1 MDGSVRERIAYL
13 LGTRG
18 SVSSPHRLVKV
29 LREEDEAHRASV
41 FSVSPLSLIGKHWK
55 SGLVERESWNKKH
68 FKYSMSSRGSSGPPL
83 RGYVRNTRR
92 RKMALDVDLNV
103 PPSENLDQEGT
114 SAQAN
119 SQDVQFGQ
127 QGPSVLPAPIDVEA
141 FDDDVVISSRTAF
154 AEAKINSGRGR
165 NRGNTVVVDVDSD
178 VTEERTLGVASNSR
192 NKRRRVS
199 TNQAIINCDL
209 CINLEGGNNMRKNA
223 KSVEPS
229 PPPPPLPPK
238 EPTFSCPVCIG
249 PLVEEMSTKCGH
261 IFCKSCIKTAIAAQG
276 KCPTCRRKITFK
288 DTIRIYLPATRRSI
302 EAGFAQRCLGI
313 ETMV

>member
-1 MDGSVRERIAYL
+1 
-13 LGTRG
+13 
-18 SVSSPHRLVKV
+18 
-29 LREEDEAHRASV
+29 
-41 FSVSPLSLIGKHWK
+41 
-55 SGLVERESWNKKH
+55 
-68 FKYSMSSRGSSGPPL
+68 MSSRGSSGPPL

-103 PPSENLDQEGT
+103 TPSENLDQEGT

-141 FDDDVVISSRTAF
+141 FDDDDVVISSRTAF

-165 NRGNTVVVDVDSD
+165 NRGNTVVVDVDS
-178 VTEERTLGVASNSR
+178 EERTLGVASNSR

-209 CINLEGGNNMRKNA
+209 CINLEGGNNMRNYA

-229 PPPPPLPPK
+229 PLPPPLPPK

-288 DTIRIYLPATRRSI
+288 DTIRIYLPATN
-302 EAGFAQRCLGI
+302 
-313 ETMV
+313 